1 MYARGNTLIGKFKIL
16 NEAVKIQLY
25 KSFIYPLYCA
35 SLWSSYRVSTVSRL
49 RVGYNTILR
58 RLMGVK
64 LWNEEAE
71 RVESISALF
80 VQSGIRSFPEQFRSI
95 SYGCMNRIEKSENKL
110 VKALLESEAK
120 ITSRQWNHWSNLLYV

>member
-1 MYARGNTLIGKFKIL
+1 MTK
-16 NEAVKIQLY
+16 EVKIQLC

-35 SLWSSYRVSTVSRL
+35 SQWSSYRVSTVSRL

-58 RLMGVK
+58 RLMGVS

-80 VQSGIRSFPEQFRSI
+80 VQSGIRSFPEEYRYMSF
-95 SYGCMNRIEKSENKL
+95 GCMERVNSSDNKL
-110 VKALLESEAK
+110 VKTLVESDAK
-120 ITSRQWNHWSNLLYV
+120 IKSRQWSHWNDLNI